1 MRSFL
6 LLFTLSILS
15 VACSS
20 DKAEVVDLY
29 DIDKGEEIVVLPS
42 AELKI
47 PKNLEIWKNEN
58 FEKNEKHLETV
69 FFAVRRHKPNA
80 F

>member
-6 LLFTLSILS
+6 LLVTLSILS

-29 DIDKGEEIVVLPS
+29 DIDTGEEIVVLPS

-47 PKNLEIWKNEN
+47 PKNLDILPEPTPGGEN
-58 FEKNEKHLETV
+58 LIDPVKK
-69 FFAVRRHKPNA
+69 
-80 F
+80 

>member
-29 DIDKGEEIVVLPS
+29 DIDTGEEIVVLPS

-47 PKNLEIWKNEN
+47 PKNLDVLPEPTPGGEN
-58 FEKNEKHLETV
+58 LIDPFKK
-69 FFAVRRHKPNA
+69 
-80 F
+80 

>member
-29 DIDKGEEIVVLPS
+29 DIDTGEEIVMLPS

-47 PKNLEIWKNEN
+47 PKNLDVLPEPTPGGEN
-58 FEKNEKHLETV
+58 LIDPVKK
-69 FFAVRRHKPNA
+69 
-80 F
+80 

>member
-20 DKAEVVDLY
+20 DRAEVVDLY
-29 DIDKGEEIVVLPS
+29 DIDTGEEIVVLPS

-47 PKNLEIWKNEN
+47 PKNLDVLPEPTPGGEN
-58 FEKNEKHLETV
+58 LIDPVKK
-69 FFAVRRHKPNA
+69 
-80 F
+80 

>member
-29 DIDKGEEIVVLPS
+29 DIDTGEEIVVLPS

-47 PKNLEIWKNEN
+47 PKNLDVLPEPTPGGEN
-58 FEKNEKHLETV
+58 LIDPVKK
-69 FFAVRRHKPNA
+69 
-80 F
+80 

>member
-6 LLFTLSILS
+6 LLVTCAIFC

-29 DIDKGEEIVVLPS
+29 DIDTGEEIVVLPS

-47 PKNLEIWKNEN
+47 PKNLDVLPEPTPGGEN
-58 FEKNEKHLETV
+58 LTDPVKK
-69 FFAVRRHKPNA
+69 
-80 F
+80 